1 MTNTQNY
8 WEEKLSFSYSHPS
21 KNTKTLD
28 DFHRI
33 ETIKSWAVELNKS
46 KGNKDESHWSLVG
59 HGVLYFMDNLR
70 DGEILTSL
78 VSKQA
83 GFNFISVPKYEVM
96 EAFKTEMPKE
106 SLAPCLIYLEPGDWM
121 KSLDKDKPDIDL
133 EFTQRYL
140 QNIIT
145 NFDPNFPIIFTTS
158 IKRLADI
165 DSSFRKQGVF
175 DRRFEITEKTLNEKG
190 YDFVKEIGF
199 DICDESITKDL
210 DKVGKLVDNEYDD
223 PRVQSL
229 VTIALKRI
237 QLKVARKLSFLDLVD
252 MSTHGSGERDAI
264 PTHSDKYLEMIAA
277 HETGHIAA
285 AILDSNG
292 INIPDYASAFPG
304 RDFGGVVVDSYEY
317 MKTYHRQMSYRDYEH
332 KIRVGLGGRIAEHF
346 MLGVENITVNT
357 ASADLE
363 NTTNMCRTMFGFGG
377 ISLDIRNP
385 EKISNNLAVVV
396 DRASD
401 SEDAHIEELTRQYLK
416 KQYDFVFNLFSLNKD
431 LLINIANQLK
441 KQRILNQKELSEIY
455 QKHLAYIAK
464 KAA

>member
-8 WEEKLSFSYSHPS
+8 WERKLSSFSNSS

-33 ETIKSWAVELNKS
+33 ETIKSWAQELYQS
-46 KGNKDESHWSLVG
+46 KVNKDAGHWSLVA
-59 HGVLYFMDNLR
+59 HGALYLMDNLS

-78 VSKQA
+78 VAEKA
-83 GFNFISVPKYEVM
+83 TFNFINVPKYEVAD
-96 EAFKTEMPKE
+96 AFKTEIPKE
-106 SLAPCLIYLEPGDWM
+106 TLAPCLIYLEPGDWM
-121 KSLDKDKPDIDL
+121 KSLDKDKSDTDA
-133 EFTQRYL
+133 EAFHRHL
-140 QNIIT
+140 QNLIT
-145 NFDPNFPIIFTTS
+145 NFDPNFPIVFTTS
-158 IKRLADI
+158 VKRLADI

-199 DICDESITKDL
+199 DICDESITRDL

-237 QLKVARKLSFLDLVD
+237 QLRVARKLRFLDLVD

-264 PTHSDKYLEMIAA
+264 PTHSDKHLEMIAA

-332 KIRVGLGGRIAEHF
+332 KIRVGLGGRIAEHL

-377 ISLDIRNP
+377 ISLDMRNP
-385 EKISNNLAVVV
+385 EKIANNLAVVV
-396 DRASD
+396 DRASA
-401 SEDAHIEELTRQYLK
+401 SEDSHIEELTRQYLK
-416 KQYDFVFNLFSLNKD
+416 KQYDFVFNLFALNKD
-431 LLINIANQLK
+431 FLISIANQLK

-455 QKHLAYIAK
+455 QNHLASIAK